1 MGNDTLNNLGHQSID
16 KHPINEETG
25 MPLTFKRDSIV
36 SKQSL
41 WNELNLTDGYDKE
54 AFNNE

>member
-1 MGNDTLNNLGHQSID
+1 MGNDTLNTLVHQSID
-16 KHPINEETG
+16 KHPIKEETG

-36 SKQSL
+36 SKHSL
-41 WNELNLTDGYDKE
+41 GNELNLPDGYDKE